1 MRHKSLSD
9 EKLQELLT
17 FYKQQPIARL
27 KQIEAKWA
35 YAKHKNKIL
44 DSDLKDKKR
53 YVFFLANP
61 REIVLN
67 AEFGGFDI
75 TPLFTGD
82 WKNDSRITR
91 LLYAWENNYYVDPPV
106 IWLNGSSEKKLSFSD
121 GRHRTKLSF
130 QLEYAE
136 IPIVI
141 ERAEFDKISSVIQL
155 TMV

>member
-9 EKLQELLT
+9 EKLEERINVYL
-17 FYKQQPIARL
+17 QQPIDIL

-35 YAKHKNKIL
+35 YVKHKNKIL

-53 YVFFLANP
+53 FGFFLAKTS
-61 REIVLN
+61 EIVSN

-91 LLYAWENNYYVDPPV
+91 ILYAWENNCYVDPPV
-106 IWLNGSSEKKLSFSD
+106 IWLNGSSVKKLSFSD

-130 QLEYAE
+130 HLELRE
-136 IPIVI
+136 IPIAI
-141 ERAEFDKISSVIQL
+141 EHEEFDAISSIIQL